1 MKVGICPA
9 KLTVPSSSADPV
21 NRKTSQL
28 VAIRVIQV
36 PMSEMLWPPKK
47 RRKFLCLSARH
58 ACDTPDPSTGSSRAL
73 SSLVF
78 KGTLFPAEF
87 ACVCLSEVLLAGPLC

>member
-9 KLTVPSSSADPV
+9 KLTVPSRSADPV
-21 NRKTSQL
+21 KRKTSQL
-28 VAIRVIQV
+28 VAIRVIHV

-47 RRKFLCLSARH
+47 RRKFRCLSARH
-58 ACDTPDPSTGSSRAL
+58 ACDAPEASVVSPRAL

-78 KGTLFPAEF
+78 KGTLFPAKF
-87 ACVCLSEVLLAGPLC
+87 ACDFLSAILLAEPLC